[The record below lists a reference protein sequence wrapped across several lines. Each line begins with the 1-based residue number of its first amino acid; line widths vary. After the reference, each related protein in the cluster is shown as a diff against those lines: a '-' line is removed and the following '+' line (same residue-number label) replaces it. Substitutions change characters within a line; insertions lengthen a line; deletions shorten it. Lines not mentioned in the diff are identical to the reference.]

1 MRQMDELCISVI
13 VPIFN
18 AEQYLVKCIDSIIRQ
33 TYKNLEILLI
43 DDGSTD
49 RSLDICNEFSRRDDR
64 VVVIHKDNAGLV
76 AARKTGI
83 ENATGTYI
91 TFVDAD
97 DYVDIDTYEIL
108 VKKLDSPEVDI
119 VAFGLLEEYPDRTIK
134 KENHYP
140 SMTYCR
146 EQIEEVLFPSMLSY
160 GSFFD
165 FGILPN
171 LVCKLIRRSF
181 LNGSEIEV
189 DDCVTVGEDADAT
202 FQLLVNAK
210 SVQIID
216 YAPYH
221 YCKRSDSMMWR
232 GISAASV
239 SKLERDL
246 SSTFL
251 KAGVQG
257 ILEKQLEDY
266 ITFVSL
272 LKHPQKILNDM
283 NVFKNKKIALYG
295 AGGFGQAI
303 FGTYEN
309 EISVWVDSNY
319 QKYESMGYKVYPIE
333 YLKSRQCEYDEIFV
347 AILTTQTCQVVKDN
361 LIAMGITKPIRF
373 YSR

>member
-1 MRQMDELCISVI
+1 MDELCISVI